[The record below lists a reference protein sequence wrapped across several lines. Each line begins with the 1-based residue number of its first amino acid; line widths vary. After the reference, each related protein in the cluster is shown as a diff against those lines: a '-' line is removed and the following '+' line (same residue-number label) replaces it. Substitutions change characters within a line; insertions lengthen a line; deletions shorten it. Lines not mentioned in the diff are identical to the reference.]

1 MEKFS
6 NIGRNPK
13 RFRRVSGRTRVRP
26 FQSMTPMG
34 EAIWA
39 KDEGLDQKVAKPMK
53 RESLK

>member
-6 NIGRNPK
+6 NIERQPK
-13 RFRRVSGRTRVRP
+13 RRVSGRKRVRP

-34 EAIWA
+34 EAVWA
-39 KDEGLDQKVAKPMK
+39 RDEGLDQKVAEPMK